1 MTGFRVLAPP
11 SLTESV
17 AAELRDGISAGRLKP
32 GVRLV
37 EADLA
42 SQMGIS
48 RAPVR
53 EALRQLEFEGLVEGR
68 ARRGYVVRAISASEL
83 IELYELRVLLE
94 PVLARSAAA
103 RLGEDDLARLR
114 SILDRMRRAAR
125 QGQWTDVVNA
135 DREFHAQIG
144 HLADRPLTAQ
154 IFDHLNE
161 QVRRFTALMATS
173 YSNIEL
179 TVEEHDVLLEA
190 LASGNP
196 DRAADEMRLHLED
209 ARRRLETIVGDGRF
223 MSVEPSV
230 AVSATDGHA
239 SRSLLETPT
248 GYDRA
253 PPGNGRTQYGD
264 VPRH

>member
-32 GVRLV
+32 GDRLV

-94 PVLARSAAA
+94 PVLARSAA
-103 RLGEDDLARLR
+103 
-114 SILDRMRRAAR
+114 
-125 QGQWTDVVNA
+125 
-135 DREFHAQIG
+135 
-144 HLADRPLTAQ
+144 
-154 IFDHLNE
+154 
-161 QVRRFTALMATS
+161 
-173 YSNIEL
+173 
-179 TVEEHDVLLEA
+179 
-190 LASGNP
+190 
-196 DRAADEMRLHLED
+196 
-209 ARRRLETIVGDGRF
+209 
-223 MSVEPSV
+223 
-230 AVSATDGHA
+230 
-239 SRSLLETPT
+239 
-248 GYDRA
+248 
-253 PPGNGRTQYGD
+253 
-264 VPRH
+264 